1 MGSNPTFSKRMVVK
15 YKSNRFSKERVS
27 LKVSSYNKNSL
38 ILFFRFLKTS
48 IFFENCKF
56 KIIKLKQKKTLISL
70 LKSPHVNKT
79 AQEQFCREKFSFIII
94 FEQVNRYNLMLYFKT
109 LFSKGFSDITL
120 MFNSS
125 FYFNN
130 SVIDLNPDKKH
141 SNFSSFNTFDYLR
154 LLEAYGEVVSRR
166 DILKRQH

>member
-1 MGSNPTFSKRMVVK
+1 MVVNYRFNEPSK
-15 YKSNRFSKERVS
+15 KSM
-27 LKVSSYNKNSL
+27 LIKVSSYNKSSL

-48 IFFENCKF
+48 MFFEKCKF

-94 FEQVNRYNLMLYFKT
+94 FEQVNRYNLVLYLKI

-130 SVIDLNPDKKH
+130 LVTDLNPDRKH
-141 SNFSSFNTFDYLR
+141 LNSSSCNIFNYLR
-154 LLEAYGEVVSRR
+154 LLEAYGEVTSQS
-166 DILKRQH
+166 DTK

>member
-1 MGSNPTFSKRMVVK
+1 MIVK
-15 YKSNRFSKERVS
+15 YKSNIPSKERVS

-38 ILFFRFLKTS
+38 ILFIRFLKTS

-94 FEQVNRYNLMLYFKT
+94 FERVNRYNLMLYFKT

-130 SVIDLNPDKKH
+130 LVIDLNPDKKH
-141 SNFSSFNTFDYLR
+141 SNFSSCTTFDYLR